1 MQNSYAYWRAAH
13 PLVFISLHLYIGILI
28 GDFFTLVH
36 VTFFNLHFWI
46 SFLFIISILVLAG
59 AQLHAQYKA
68 MNGIIASLA
77 LICWGILIPSTIQNC
92 PILNISFIDPI
103 ILSCRNFVIQK
114 IDKTIHNKQANGFAL
129 ALLLGVK
136 SDMSKDLVAAYTQ
149 LGIIHIIAISGM
161 HLEILFK
168 NIQRLTS
175 LLPRNKLFLLIELLL
190 LLISVWTYTLMAF
203 ASPSIVR
210 ASVFFSLYIIGK
222 YLGVNSFTLNTIAAG
237 VLILLM
243 FNAKGI
249 HHIGLQLSYAAVI
262 GIHLFYK
269 LLYKLLPLDNPI
281 VDFLWSNC
289 CMSIAAQLTTFP
301 ILILH
306 FHQIA
311 GWVLVSNF
319 IMVPLSN
326 FILYALGILLL
337 LPIQFTVSYLWARL
351 TEQYILSFN
360 EWVGYWFTHTKASS
374 IQLNMQP
381 VQIVLYYIMLI
392 YLYLWLFHKQASYF
406 MGVLASI
413 CAFILLKLFS

>member
-1 MQNSYAYWRAAH
+1 MQNAYAYWRASH
-13 PLVFISLHLYIGILI
+13 PLVFISLHLYLGILI
-28 GDFFTLVH
+28 GDLFTP
-36 VTFFNLHFWI
+36 FQ
-46 SFLFIISILVLAG
+46 FLFFSAHFYTSLLFTTSILVLAG
-59 AQLHAQYKA
+59 TQLQTKYKYA
-68 MNGIIASLA
+68 NGLIASL
-77 LICWGILIPSTIQNC
+77 ILIIWGLLISISLLSWPNIKITCIEPYIQ
-92 PILNISFIDPI
+92 
-103 ILSCRNFVIQK
+103 SCRNFVIQK
-114 IDKTIHNKQANGFAL
+114 INKTIHDKQANGFAL
-129 ALLLGVK
+129 ALLLGIK
-136 SDMSKDLVAAYTQ
+136 SDMNKDLVLAYTQ

-168 NIQRLTS
+168 NIKRLTS
-175 LLPRNKLFLLIELLL
+175 LLPRNKLFQPIELLL

-210 ASVFFSLYIIGK
+210 ASVFFSLYTIGK
-222 YLGVNSFTLNTIAAG
+222 YLGASSFTLNTIAAG
-237 VLILLM
+237 ILILLM
-243 FNAKGI
+243 FNTKGI

-269 LLYKLLPLDNPI
+269 LLYKLLPLNNPI
-281 VDFLWSNC
+281 IDFLWSNC

-337 LPIQFTVSYLWARL
+337 LPIQFSACALWAQL
-351 TEQYILSFN
+351 TEKYIVSFN
-360 EWVGYWFTHTKASS
+360 EWVEYWFRHTQASS
-374 IQLNMQP
+374 IQFTMQP
-381 VQIVLYYIMLI
+381 LQIALYYIMLL
-392 YLYLWLFHKQASYF
+392 YLYLWLFHKQATYL

-413 CAFILLKLFS
+413 STFTILKLFS